1 MLGAVMPAASLTVTP
16 AGAEKPLTT
25 VQCVSLVFT
34 SPSIALVWD
43 RATGGPGRASPGLR
57 P

>member
-1 MLGAVMPAASLTVTP
+1 MLGAVMPAASLAVTP
-16 AGAEKPLTT
+16 AGAEKPLT
-25 VQCVSLVFT
+25 VVHCVLLVFT

-43 RATGGPGRASPGLR
+43 QATGGLRRASPGSR